1 MVTKAS
7 GVDGITREE
16 RLLRGEERSGEQ
28 SSSRLQKGGLR
39 KQETTTKE
47 GKHDAVKPQGPGEEF
62 PEGRSGQQCQLL
74 LREQGKS

>member
-39 KQETTTKE
+39 KQETTKE